1 MSEGLSEVG
10 QARAWIHLALEKKM
24 LSQHLKELLTN
35 QELLRSMFTQR
46 FTSSKLCSQYIPG
59 FLRSDSCCCLSGP
72 LTGSCTNLT
81 HSCSVKKKGSS
92 FCSTCSLSTLWT
104 TSASHAS
111 SPPSVSTVNFDKKMG
126 EFTGGFYSFQGHWM
140 FSRGGVCVLQRHIS
154 THLPHIPGIPGIH
167 TVLNQ

>member
-1 MSEGLSEVG
+1 MFLSVQNEIVCIVKHQRLFSTCSFRFIQTMSEGLSEVG

-46 FTSSKLCSQYIPG
+46 FTSSKLCTSQDLCG
-59 FLRSDSCCCLSGP
+59 LTLFCLSGP
-72 LTGSCTNLT
+72 LTGSCTNLM

-111 SPPSVSTVNFDKKMG
+111 SPQSVSTASFDKKMG
-126 EFTGGFYSFQGHWM
+126 EFTGGFYSFQGH
-140 FSRGGVCVLQRHIS
+140 
-154 THLPHIPGIPGIH
+154 
-167 TVLNQ
+167 

>member
-35 QELLRSMFTQR
+35 QELLRSVFIQR
-46 FTSSKLCSQYIPG
+46 FTGSNLFSQYIPG
-59 FLRSDSCCCLSGP
+59 SLWSDCCWCLSGP
-72 LTGSCTNLT
+72 LTDSCTNLT

-104 TSASHAS
+104 TSASHAC
-111 SPPSVSTVNFDKKMG
+111 SPPSVSTVNSDKKMG
-126 EFTGGFYSFQGHWM
+126 EFTGGFYGFQGHWR
-140 FSRGGVCVLQRHIS
+140 FSRGGVCVLQPLIS
-154 THLPHIPGIPGIH
+154 THLPRIPSIPGIH